1 MMASG
6 ARGVL
11 SGVIAGAGAWAA
23 HTLSGGEVTPLAGLV
38 ALTLS
43 VALGPLLLIPA
54 AGRSTRERL
63 RAVDPLRVAALM
75 LLAQG
80 VWHLVFMVSAGVGG
94 ATDSTAHGNG
104 AASAHVTGTA
114 AGTLATGP
122 MLGAHLL
129 ITVIGVAA
137 AVGLDR
143 SLVKAVARLAST
155 LLPRPLVRTWRPLT
169 PTVPAPVLT
178 DDLPPLQ
185 TARFLTVR
193 VLRGPPLL
201 AVSARRG

>member
-1 MMASG
+1 MVASS

-11 SGVIAGAGAWAA
+11 SGVIAGAGAGAA
-23 HTLSGGEVTPLAGLV
+23 HTLSGGVVTPLAGLV

-43 VALGPLLLIPA
+43 VALGPLLA
-54 AGRSTRERL
+54 RTSRGRT
-63 RAVDPLRVAALM
+63 VDPLRVAALM

-80 VWHLVFMVSAGVGG
+80 VWHLVFMVSA
-94 ATDSTAHGNG
+94 AASTGSAAHGHG
-104 AASAHVTGTA
+104 AAATHVTGA
-114 AGTLATGP
+114 AASTLATGF

-129 ITVIGVAA
+129 IAAVGTAA

-169 PTVPAPVLT
+169 PTVPAPVST
-178 DDLPPLQ
+178 EDRPPLE

-193 VLRGPPLL
+193 VLRGPPVL
-201 AVSARRG
+201 AVPALRG